1 MFYTPTNEV
10 NYSYMQSFWSDKMNG
25 IAGNRFLNQNGFE
38 IFYNQLYELIPIFTA
53 KFLTAILFITGIFIL
68 FAKNTAKY
76 YF

>member
-1 MFYTPTNEV
+1 
-10 NYSYMQSFWSDKMNG
+10 MNG

-68 FAKNTAKY
+68 LAKNTAKY